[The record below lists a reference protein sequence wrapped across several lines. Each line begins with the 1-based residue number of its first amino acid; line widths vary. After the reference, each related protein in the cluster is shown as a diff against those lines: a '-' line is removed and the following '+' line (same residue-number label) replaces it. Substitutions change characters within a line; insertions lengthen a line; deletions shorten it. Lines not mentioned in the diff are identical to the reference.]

1 MLICDSW
8 SILWDSL
15 WCAAM
20 KTPVSRAHD
29 PSMFTLDPDVTLLLS
44 RLARELTERDVIQG
58 IVTYSDPDYGPVVR
72 LVVDL
77 NAREALDLWLKLVR
91 LIPYTGYGVVIG
103 VRWLGED
110 NVSRDELV
118 DYLVKIM
125 VEGGLRTTVL
135 EPLDVV
141 RGLRGERGER

>member
-1 MLICDSW
+1 
-8 SILWDSL
+8 
-15 WCAAM
+15 M

-29 PSMFTLDPDVTLLLS
+29 SSTFTLDPDVTLLLS
-44 RLARELTERDVIQG
+44 RLARELTGRDVIRG
-58 IVTYSDPDYGPVVR
+58 IVTYGDPDYGPVVR

-91 LIPYTGYGVVIG
+91 LIPYERYGVVIG

-118 DYLVKIM
+118 DYVVKIM
-125 VEGGLRTTVL
+125 VEGGLRTTAL

>member
-1 MLICDSW
+1 
-8 SILWDSL
+8 
-15 WCAAM
+15 M
-20 KTPVSRAHD
+20 KTPLSRAHD
-29 PSMFTLDPDVTLLLS
+29 SSTFTLDPDVTLLLS
-44 RLARELTERDVIQG
+44 RLARELTGRDVIRG
-58 IVTYSDPDYGPVVR
+58 IVTYGDPDYGPVVR

-77 NAREALDLWLKLVR
+77 SAREALDLWLKLVR
-91 LIPYTGYGVVIG
+91 LIPYERYGVVIG

-125 VEGGLRTTVL
+125 VEGGLRTTAL